1 MLKQSYVI
9 VWRCKVLQ
17 DLHGEQRSG
26 NRAVGASETRDVS
39 LETVLSTIVAVAV
52 VVTAYL
58 HWHADA
64 AAQRPFNL
72 LGMVIYCLLVGIVGL
87 LVATLIQQRFER

>member
-1 MLKQSYVI
+1 
-9 VWRCKVLQ
+9 VLQ
-17 DLHGEQRSG
+17 DLHEEQRAGHTVS
-26 NRAVGASETRDVS
+26 RASETRDVS

>member
-1 MLKQSYVI
+1 M
-9 VWRCKVLQ
+9 LQ
-17 DLHGEQRSG
+17 DLHEEQRAGHTVS
-26 NRAVGASETRDVS
+26 RASETRDVS

>member
-1 MLKQSYVI
+1 M
-9 VWRCKVLQ
+9 LQ
-17 DLHGEQRSG
+17 DLHEEQG
-26 NRAVGASETRDVS
+26 AGHRAAGASERRDVS
-39 LETVLSTIVAVAV
+39 LEAILSTMVAVAV

-72 LGMVIYCLLVGIVGL
+72 LGLVIDCMLVGIVGL
-87 LVATLIQQRFER
+87 LVATLIEQRFER